1 MFLLQHKHKKGNR
14 ICLPLPQSGKKAWI
28 VAARQNITQFM
39 HKDMIYKLSNNMSDT
54 AIVVEDRDTVKK

>member
-1 MFLLQHKHKKGNR
+1 ME
-14 ICLPLPQSGKKAWI
+14 CLRK
-28 VAARQNITQFM
+28 NITQFM